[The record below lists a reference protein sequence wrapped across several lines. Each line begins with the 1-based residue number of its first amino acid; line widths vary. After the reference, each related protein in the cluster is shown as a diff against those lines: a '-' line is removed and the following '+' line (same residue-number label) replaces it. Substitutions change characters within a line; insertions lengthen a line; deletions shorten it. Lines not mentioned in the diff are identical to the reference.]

1 MDASSE
7 VQAPADPPS
16 IRRPLR
22 NWFWEG
28 LRAGFFLP
36 PRIAGEQPAPR
47 QVALLLLV
55 VSGLEVALARF
66 ELEGPARFDLRGW
79 LFPWWSTGALLLL
92 AWWVLPPSPQRAH
105 GRPTG
110 LAAWFALWMGAVL
123 PANTASQLLD
133 IAQAHGLLPD
143 LLETSAIAAWS
154 LYLALWAW
162 MVGAVLRFT
171 AHFGA
176 DRLGLGALAAGML
189 LFGLTGVQF
198 PDRPWQVEQT
208 SASRGQRLELT
219 QELFE
224 AQQVLLRQAIAGIAP
239 ERPGVID
246 VYALVFSPYA
256 AEDVFLRESNM
267 VAAVLRERFNA
278 AGRVL
283 QLANHRTTASKLPWA
298 TTLNLQR
305 AIDGVAARMDREHDV
320 LVVYLTSHAGARF
333 QLAAEH
339 EPLRVQP
346 LSPGELRRM
355 LDQAGIRN
363 RVIAVSACLSG
374 NWVGP
379 LASETTLVMTAAD
392 ANHTSYGC
400 GRLSHLTFF
409 GRAMFDE
416 QLRATHSFEQA
427 FAAAVPVI
435 RRREQA
441 AGKTDGFSNPQISVG
456 EKIRPVLRE
465 LERRLDAAADE

>member
-1 MDASSE
+1 MDVPSE
-7 VQAPADPPS
+7 GHAGDPQP
-16 IRRPLR
+16 IQRPLR
-22 NWFWEG
+22 SWLWEG
-28 LRAGFFLP
+28 LRTALFLP
-36 PRIAGEQPAPR
+36 PRIAGEQPVPR

-55 VSGLEVALARF
+55 VSGFEIALARF
-66 ELEGPARFDLRGW
+66 ELEGPASFDLRGW

-92 AWWVLPPSPQRAH
+92 AWWVLPPAVQRAD
-105 GRPTG
+105 GRPAG
-110 LAAWFALWMGAVL
+110 LAAWFALCMGAVL
-123 PANTASQLLD
+123 PANTASQALA
-133 IAQAHGLLPD
+133 IAQAHGVLPD
-143 LLETSAIAAWS
+143 VLEMSAVASWS
-154 LYLALWAW
+154 LYVALWVWAA
-162 MVGAVLRFT
+162 GAVLRFT
-171 AHFGA
+171 CFFGV
-176 DRLGLGALAAGML
+176 DRLGLGALAAGMM
-189 LFGLTGVQF
+189 LFALTDLQF

-208 SASRGQRLELT
+208 SASRSGRLELT

-224 AQQVLLRQAIAGIAP
+224 TQQTLMRQAIAGIAP
-239 ERPGVID
+239 ERRGVID

-256 AEDVFLRESNM
+256 GEDVFLRESNL
-267 VAAVLRERFNA
+267 VATLLAERFDA

-298 TTLNLQR
+298 TPLNLQR
-305 AIDGVAARMDREHDV
+305 AIEGVAARMDREHDV

-355 LDQAGIRN
+355 LDGAGIRN

-379 LASETTLVMTAAD
+379 LASESTLVMTAAD

-409 GRAMFDE
+409 GRAVFDE

-435 RRREQA
+435 RRRERQ
-441 AGKTDGFSNPQISVG
+441 AGKTDGFSNPQIAVG

-465 LERRLDAAADE
+465 LERSLDGGAGK

>member
-1 MDASSE
+1 MDVPSE
-7 VQAPADPPS
+7 VQATCDPQFMQ
-16 IRRPLR
+16 RPLR
-22 NWFWEG
+22 SWLWEG

-55 VSGLEVALARF
+55 ISGLEIALARF
-66 ELEGPARFDLRGW
+66 ELEGPASFDLRGW

-92 AWWVLPPSPQRAH
+92 AWWVLPLQRADD
-105 GRPTG
+105 RPAG

-123 PANTASQLLD
+123 PANTASQLLG
-133 IAQAHGLLPD
+133 IAQAHGVLPD
-143 LLETSAIAAWS
+143 LLETSAVATWS
-154 LYLALWAW
+154 LYAVLWTWTA
-162 MVGAVLRFT
+162 GAVLRFT
-171 AHFGA
+171 HFFGV
-176 DRLGLGALAAGML
+176 DRLGLGVLAAGML
-189 LFGLTGVQF
+189 LFGLTALQF
-198 PDRPWQVEQT
+198 PDSPWQVEQT

-224 AQQVLLRQAIAGIAP
+224 TQQMLMRQAIAGIAP
-239 ERPGVID
+239 ERRGVID

-256 AEDVFLRESNM
+256 GEDVFLRESNM
-267 VAAVLRERFNA
+267 VATVLTERFDV

-283 QLANHRTTASKLPWA
+283 QLANNRTTASKLPWA
-298 TTLNLQR
+298 TTLNLKR
-305 AIDGVAARMDREHDV
+305 AIEGIAARMDREHDV

-409 GRAMFDE
+409 GRAVFDE

-435 RRREQA
+435 RRREEV

-465 LERRLDAAADE
+465 LERRLDAAAEK